1 MLGRINLEVPEIK
14 QLILCQIWWDY
25 VTTIYLFYVSNTY
38 ISMYIFVCIYMC
50 VCIYIYIYVCVC
62 VCVCVCMY
70 IGFPYGA
77 NDKEPS
83 YQCRGLK
90 RRGFD
95 PWVKK
100 IP

>member
-1 MLGRINLEVPEIK
+1 
-14 QLILCQIWWDY
+14 
-25 VTTIYLFYVSNTY
+25 
-38 ISMYIFVCIYMC
+38 MYIY
-50 VCIYIYIYVCVC
+50 VCIYICVCTYIY
-62 VCVCVCMY
+62 MY
-70 IGFPYGA
+70 MGFPYGA
-77 NDKEPS
+77 NDKEPA